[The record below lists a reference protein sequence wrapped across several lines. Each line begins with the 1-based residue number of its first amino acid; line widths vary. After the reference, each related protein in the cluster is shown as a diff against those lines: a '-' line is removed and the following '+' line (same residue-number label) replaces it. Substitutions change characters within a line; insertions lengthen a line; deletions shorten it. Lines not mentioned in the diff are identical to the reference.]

1 MMSKSIDLGW
11 NKSPLN
17 QGRIDVGT
25 QNIEVK
31 LIGYPADEKMM
42 KQVFAK
48 MALAVTG
55 NNVNRVLPDELA
67 EELMKGGLN
76 QGLESFSFNFEIS
89 GLSRQLTHELVR
101 TRKATFSQQSMRHTD
116 MGNEFNIRMPQTIND
131 ACKCFETERISQ
143 QHFSTCPKGV
153 FLAFAFEA
161 RNAYALL
168 KASDIPY
175 QDARMVCPIGTE
187 TYIIASYPISEFFAT
202 YAYRACRMFL
212 WEIQFVF
219 NRMREEVL
227 KVFPWMEPYIK
238 VTCEKTKRCMYQG
251 LEDTT
256 LDCEFTWR
264 TDRVYKPN
272 YELMELKGK
281 AYEGSKP
288 KEPQT
293 IEDLLGECRECNTL
307 MRDCGKHVPGI
318 KS

>member
-1 MMSKSIDLGW
+1 MEPKKTAMMSKSIDLGW

-25 QNIEVK
+25 ENIKVK

-55 NNVNRVLPDELA
+55 NDVDKVLPEELA

-89 GLSRQLTHELVR
+89 GLSRQVTHELVR

-116 MGNEFNIRMPQTIND
+116 MGDQFNTRMPQSIKDSKNMVMWNGMMVRP
-131 ACKCFETERISQ
+131 ET
-143 QHFSTCPKGV
+143 V
-153 FLAFAFEA
+153 FRELIEKARFAYSALKEA
-161 RNAYALL
+161 
-168 KASDIPY
+168 DIPY
-175 QDARMVCPIGTE
+175 QDCRMVCPIGTE
-187 TYIIASYPISEFFAT
+187 TYIIASYPINEFFAT

-212 WEIQFVF
+212 WEIQFIF

-227 KVFPWMEPYIK
+227 KIFPWMEPYVK

-251 LEDTT
+251 LEDTQN
-256 LDCEFTWR
+256 DCEFPWK

-272 YELMELKGK
+272 YELIGLKGK
-281 AYEGSKP
+281 AYGQSEQ
-288 KEPQT
+288 E
-293 IEDLLGECRECNTL
+293 
-307 MRDCGKHVPGI
+307 
-318 KS
+318 KSV